1 MPRFYFDVREGAKFT
16 PDDEGT
22 EFDSLDAAEHEATCM
37 AADIG
42 RDRLPRGD
50 AREIT
55 IELKNEHHQ
64 RVATVQVALEV
75 HRVEPARRPRA

>member
-16 PDDEGT
+16 HDDEGT
-22 EFDSLDAAEHEATCM
+22 EFEAACM
-37 AADIG
+37 AAEIG
-42 RDRLPRGD
+42 RDQLPRGD

-64 RVATVQVALEV
+64 RVAPVQVSLEV
-75 HRVEPARRPRA
+75 HRVEPAPRPRA